1 MIFDSINTVK
11 KKETIEPVATN
22 RKARHDFFILE
33 TFEAGIAL
41 EGPEVKSLRLKQATI
56 TQGFAR
62 VEKGEVLL
70 YGLHIAPYAYNT
82 IKEIDPLRTRKLLLK
97 HGEIKKLG
105 NATSIKGNTL
115 VALEIYFK
123 KGWAKV
129 LLGLAKGKNAADRHE
144 AIKKR
149 DVDREL
155 RRELGD
161 KFKG

>member
-1 MIFDSINTVK
+1 MSKPPK
-11 KKETIEPVATN
+11 KKPDIEPVATN
-22 RKARHDFFILE
+22 RKARHDYFIVE

-41 EGPEVKSLRLKQATI
+41 EGPEVKSLRLKQATL
-56 TQGFAR
+56 THGFAR
-62 VEKGEVLL
+62 VENGEALL

-97 HGEIKKLG
+97 RGEIKKLAG
-105 NATSIKGNTL
+105 ATQIKGNTL
-115 VALEIYFK
+115 VALELYFK

-129 LLGLAKGKNAADRHE
+129 LLGLAKGKNASDKHE
-144 AIKKR
+144 TIKKR
-149 DVDREL
+149 DIDREL